1 MFNRQKIG
9 IVLGLFVFVI
19 MLLLPVPE
27 GMNPQAMRAAAV
39 AMLMAV
45 FWVTEA
51 IPIFATSFIPVALF
65 PIFGVL
71 NANHIAASYGHH
83 IVLLILGAFFV
94 AKAIE
99 TNNLHK
105 RIALATIRLIG
116 TSRKRIILSFMIST
130 AFLSM
135 WTSNNS
141 TTLMMLPI
149 GLAIIQREKALGS
162 KDLAFGSALML
173 SIAYSASIGGTGTL
187 VGTPPNLLFV
197 STMKEIF
204 PDSPDIVFTDW
215 LKIGLP
221 FVIVFLPIAW
231 FYIIKYF
238 KVEGGLHGSDEIIE
252 NEYRDLGPMSVAE
265 KRGLVIC
272 VFYALGF
279 VFRRDMQIGELTIPG
294 WSDILGVQAFVKDAT
309 VAFIATLLLF
319 LLPNGSANEDS
330 NHNKLLEWE
339 DAKTIPW
346 GIAMLI
352 GGGLAIAAAFRE
364 SELIAWIGSNLD
376 LSGVSVFLVL
386 LLVVS
391 GMVFLTEINSN
402 TATTAVFLP
411 VLAGISQAGDF
422 HPYLLMIPATIA
434 ASCAFMLPSGTGP
447 NASILASGQV
457 TIPEMAKCGF
467 GLNILA
473 IIVIMSLLYFIIMPI
488 FGVSGVSP
496 IWM

>member
-221 FVIVFLPIAW
+221 FVVVFLPIAW

-265 KRGLVIC
+265 KRVLVIC

>member
-1 MFNRQKIG
+1 MFTRQKIG
-9 IVLGLFVFVI
+9 IVLGLFTFVT
-19 MLLLPVPE
+19 MLLIPVPE
-27 GMNPQAMRAAAV
+27 GMNPLAMSAAAV

-51 IPIFATSFIPVALF
+51 ISIFATSFIPVALF
-65 PIFGVL
+65 PIFGIL

-116 TSRKRIILSFMIST
+116 TSRQRIILSFMIST

-149 GLAIIQREKALGS
+149 GLAIIQREKVLGS
-162 KDLAFGSALML
+162 KDVAFGSALML

-221 FVIVFLPIAW
+221 FVVVFLPIAW

-252 NEYRDLGPMSVAE
+252 NEYRELGPMSVAE
-265 KRGLVIC
+265 KRVLVIC
-272 VFYALGF
+272 IFYALGF

-309 VAFIATLLLF
+309 VAFIAALLLF
-319 LLPNGSANEDS
+319 LLPNGSVNE
-330 NHNKLLEWE
+330 NGKQRRLLEWE

-364 SELIAWIGSNLD
+364 SELISWIGSNLD

-386 LLVVS
+386 LILIT

-411 VLAGISQAGDF
+411 VLAGISQAGNF

-473 IIVIMSLLYFIIMPI
+473 IIVIVSLLYFIIMPI
-488 FGVSGVSP
+488 FGVNGVAP
-496 IWM
+496 NWM

>member
-1 MFNRQKIG
+1 MSVRQKTG
-9 IVLGLFVFVI
+9 IVLGLFVFVTL
-19 MLLLPVPE
+19 LLLPVPE
-27 GMNPQAMRAAAV
+27 DMNPKAMRAAAV
-39 AMLMAV
+39 SMLMSI
-45 FWVTEA
+45 FWITEA
-51 IPIFATSFIPVALF
+51 ISIFSTAFIPVALF
-65 PIFGVL
+65 PLMGVL

-99 TNNLHK
+99 SNNLHK
-105 RIALATIRLIG
+105 RIALFTILLIG
-116 TSRKRIILSFMIST
+116 TSRRHIILSFMIAT

-149 GLAIIQREKALGS
+149 GLAIIQREQTLGA
-162 KDLAFGSALML
+162 KDATFGTALML

-204 PDSPDIVFTDW
+204 PDSPDIVFIDW

-221 FVIVFLPIAW
+221 FVAVFLPIAW
-231 FYIIKYF
+231 FFIIKYF
-238 KVEGGLHGSDEIIE
+238 KVDGPLHGSNDIIE

-265 KRGLVIC
+265 KRVLVIC
-272 VFYALGF
+272 ICYALGF
-279 VFRRDMQIGELTIPG
+279 VFRRDMHIGELTIPG
-294 WSDILGVQAFVKDAT
+294 WSDILGVQMFVKDAT
-309 VAFIATLLLF
+309 VAFFAATLMF
-319 LLPNGSANEDS
+319 LLPNGN
-330 NHNKLLEWE
+330 NKQNRLLEWE

-364 SELIAWIGSNLD
+364 SGLIVWIGSNLE
-376 LSGVSVFLVL
+376 LSGVSAFLVL
-386 LLVVS
+386 LMVVT

-411 VLAGISQAGDF
+411 VLAGVSQAGHF
-422 HPYLLMIPATIA
+422 HPYLLMVPATIA

-467 GLNILA
+467 WLNIFA
-473 IIVIMSLLYFIIMPI
+473 IIVIVILLYFIIMPT
-488 FGVSGVSP
+488 FGINGIAP
-496 IWM
+496 NWM